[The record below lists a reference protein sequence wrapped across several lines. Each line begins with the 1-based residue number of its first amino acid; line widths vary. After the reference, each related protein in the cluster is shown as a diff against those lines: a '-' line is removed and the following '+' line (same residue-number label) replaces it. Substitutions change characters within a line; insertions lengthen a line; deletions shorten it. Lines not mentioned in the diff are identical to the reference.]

1 MIGIYLFCIEC
12 QDFFVNAELKKECV
26 SLQSELFSFFLQNMQ
41 LKEYIAQNLNQEQ
54 TAAALHTDTSSLI
67 IAGA

>member
-1 MIGIYLFCIEC
+1 
-12 QDFFVNAELKKECV
+12 
-26 SLQSELFSFFLQNMQ
+26 MQ

-54 TAAALHTDTSSLI
+54 TAAALHADTSSLI